1 MDRFRLVFTC
11 TALILGSITVQAQD
25 DDSLYFQFEP
35 DSLDLAIG
43 DSANVKITLF
53 SEDSSLSNN
62 QFLMTG
68 AWGAVEVRPWISNQK
83 GVANVQVKVFKPG
96 SFKLSA
102 RSITPDRFKRVRGR
116 MPITVPFPPIAK
128 AEFIDPLGTAYEGT
142 TIEFA
147 ARVLDQAGITRQDVQ
162 PVFKSSK
169 PEIADFDEFGHL
181 TIYRRGLVQLTVTAE
196 GISSST
202 DLRVVRNPVRKID
215 LSQEADD
222 YRTGDVI
229 TFKAR
234 ALTASGRAVED
245 APVVF
250 SFTGKAVYGIGL
262 PASGQIT
269 PQGKFVAENPGD
281 YTIFATSGG
290 YTASKTIRITSRNI
304 QKRAKLVGHGL
315 ITDVFTSDLWVWQG
329 VGEFQDRDFAVTGT
343 WEANGEAYF
352 WEVTDPSNLVI
363 IDTVTVDARTVNDV
377 KVSAD
382 GRIGVLTREGSSTRK
397 NGVVILD
404 VSNPYDVKILSEF
417 NDGLTGGVHNAFIY
431 DNHVYAVNNG
441 RKYDIINI
449 SDPENPWRVGSY
461 ELNTPG
467 HSIHDVWV
475 ENGIAYSSNWNDGVH
490 IFDIGGL
497 NFSEQNRHTIMKN
510 PVLQAAGKGSPR
522 KPTLMSSKTDTTGR
536 NHAAFPFLSKSTG
549 DFYVIAGDEHFPFGL
564 GEIENMEPANPRG
577 GYHFLNMND
586 YNDPVEEAIYQ
597 VPEAGSHNLWVKGDT
612 LYTAFYQGG
621 LRVVDI
627 SGELLGDLYKQGREI
642 AFYLSNHKNGRM
654 SNATM
659 VWGPQPYKN
668 HIFFSD
674 MNSGLYAVQL
684 VEYDYDEDD
693 E

>member
-1 MDRFRLVFTC
+1 MDRCRLVFTC
-11 TALILGSITVQAQD
+11 TTLLLANITVQAQD
-25 DDSLYFQFEP
+25 DDSLFFQFEP
-35 DSLDLAIG
+35 DSLDLTIG

-68 AWGAVEVRPWISNQK
+68 AWRAVEVRPWISNPK

-96 SFKLSA
+96 SFKLRA
-102 RSITPDRFKRVRGR
+102 RSITPDRFKRVRGS

-128 AEFIDPLGTAYEGT
+128 VEFIYPPETAYEGT

-162 PVFKSSK
+162 LVFESLS
-169 PEIADFDEFGHL
+169 PEIADFDKFGHL
-181 TIYRRGLVQLTVTAE
+181 TVYRRGRVQLTVTAG
-196 GISSST
+196 GIFSST
-202 DLRVVRNPVRKID
+202 DLRIVRNPVRKIE
-215 LSQEADD
+215 LSLEEDD
-222 YRTGDVI
+222 YRTGDAI

-250 SFTGKAVYGIGL
+250 SYTGKAVYGIGL

-281 YTIFATSGG
+281 YTVFATSGG
-290 YTASKTIRITSRNI
+290 YTASKTIRITPRNI

-329 VGEFQDRDFAVTGT
+329 VDEFKDRDFAVTGT

-363 IDTVTVDARTVNDV
+363 IDTVTVDARTINDV

-382 GRIGVLTREGSSTRK
+382 GRIGVLTREGASTRK

-417 NDGLTGGVHNAFIY
+417 NDGLTGGVHNSFIY

-449 SDPENPWRVGSY
+449 SDPANPWRVGSY

-467 HSIHDVWV
+467 HSIHDVWI

-490 IFDIGGL
+490 VVDIGGL
-497 NFSEQNRHTIMKN
+497 NFSEQNRHTIMDN
-510 PVLQAAGKGSPR
+510 PVLQAAGKGSHKNPI
-522 KPTLMSSKTDTTGR
+522 LISSKTDTTGR

-549 DFYVIAGDEHFPFGL
+549 DFYVIAGDEHIPFGL

-577 GYHFLNMND
+577 G
-586 YNDPVEEAIYQ
+586 
-597 VPEAGSHNLWVKGDT
+597 
-612 LYTAFYQGG
+612 
-621 LRVVDI
+621 
-627 SGELLGDLYKQGREI
+627 
-642 AFYLSNHKNGRM
+642 
-654 SNATM
+654 
-659 VWGPQPYKN
+659 
-668 HIFFSD
+668 
-674 MNSGLYAVQL
+674 
-684 VEYDYDEDD
+684 
-693 E
+693 

>member
-1 MDRFRLVFTC
+1 MDRCRLVFTC
-11 TALILGSITVQAQD
+11 TALLLGSITLQAQD

-62 QFLMTG
+62 QFLITG

-102 RSITPDRFKRVRGR
+102 SSITPDRFKRVRGR

-128 AEFIDPLGTAYEGT
+128 AEFIDPPGTAYEGT

-147 ARVLDQAGITRQDVQ
+147 ARVLDQANITRQDVQ
-162 PVFKSSK
+162 PVFKSSN

-181 TIYRRGLVQLTVTAE
+181 TIYRRGLVKITVTAE

-202 DLRVVRNPVRKID
+202 DLRAVRNPVRKIE
-215 LSQEADD
+215 LSLEADD

-234 ALTASGRAVED
+234 ALTASGRTVED

-250 SFTGKAVYGIGL
+250 SFMGKAVYGIGL

-281 YTIFATSGG
+281 YTIFATSGAH
-290 YTASKTIRITSRNI
+290 TASKTIRITPRNI

-329 VGEFQDRDFAVTGT
+329 VGEFKERDFAVTGT

-352 WEVTDPSNLVI
+352 WEVTDPSNLII

-377 KVSAD
+377 KISAD
-382 GRIGVLTREGSSTRK
+382 GRIGVLTREGASTRK

-475 ENGIAYSSNWNDGVH
+475 ENGIAYSSNWSDGVH

-586 YNDPVEEAIYQ
+586 YNVPVEEAIYQ

>member
-1 MDRFRLVFTC
+1 MDRCRLVFTC
-11 TALILGSITVQAQD
+11 TTLLLANITVQAQD
-25 DDSLYFQFEP
+25 DDSLFFHFEP
-35 DSLDLAIG
+35 DSLDLTIG

-53 SEDSSLSNN
+53 SEDSLLSNN
-62 QFLMTG
+62 QFLITG
-68 AWGAVEVRPWISNQK
+68 AWRAVEVRPWISNPK

-102 RSITPDRFKRVRGR
+102 RSITPDRFKRVRGS

-128 AEFIDPLGTAYEGT
+128 VEFIDPPRKAYEGT

-147 ARVLDQAGITRQDVQ
+147 AHILDQAGITRQDVQ
-162 PVFKSSK
+162 LIFESSNL
-169 PEIADFDEFGHL
+169 EIADFDEFGHL
-181 TIYRRGLVQLTVTAE
+181 TVYRRGQVKLTATAE

-202 DLRVVRNPVRKID
+202 DLRIVRNPVRKIE
-215 LSQEADD
+215 LSLEEDD

-234 ALTASGRAVED
+234 ALTASGRSVED
-245 APVVF
+245 ALVVF

-269 PQGKFVAENPGD
+269 SQGKFVAENPGD

-290 YTASKTIRITSRNI
+290 YTALKTVRITPRNI

-329 VGEFQDRDFAVTGT
+329 IGEFQDSDFAVTGT

-382 GRIGVLTREGSSTRK
+382 GRIGVLTREGASTRK

-404 VSNPYDVKILSEF
+404 VSNPFDVKILSEF

-449 SDPENPWRVGSY
+449 SDPENPWLVGSY

-467 HSIHDVWV
+467 HSIHDVWI
-475 ENGIAYSSNWNDGVH
+475 ENGIAYSSNWSDGVH
-490 IFDIGGL
+490 VVDIGGL
-497 NFSEQNRHTIMKN
+497 NFSEQNRHTIMNN
-510 PVLQAAGKGSPR
+510 PILQAAGKGSHRNPI
-522 KPTLMSSKTDTTGR
+522 LMSSKTDTTGR

-674 MNSGLYAVQL
+674 MNSGLYAVKL
-684 VEYDYDEDD
+684 VEYDFSEDD
-693 E
+693 D

>member
-1 MDRFRLVFTC
+1 MDGCRLVFTC
-11 TALILGSITVQAQD
+11 IALLLGSITLQAQD

-62 QFLMTG
+62 QFLITG

-102 RSITPDRFKRVRGR
+102 SSITPDRFKRVRGR

-128 AEFIDPLGTAYEGT
+128 AEFIDPPRTAYEGT

-147 ARVLDQAGITRQDVQ
+147 ARVLDQANITRQDVQ
-162 PVFKSSK
+162 PVFKSSN

-181 TIYRRGLVQLTVTAE
+181 TIYRRGLVQITVTAE

-202 DLRVVRNPVRKID
+202 DLRVVRNPVRKIE
-215 LSQEADD
+215 LSLEADD

-250 SFTGKAVYGIGL
+250 SFMGKAVYGIGL

-269 PQGKFVAENPGD
+269 LQGKFVAENPGD

-290 YTASKTIRITSRNI
+290 HTASKTIRITPRNI

-329 VGEFQDRDFAVTGT
+329 VGEFKERDFAVTGT

-352 WEVTDPSNLVI
+352 WEVTDPSNMII

-377 KVSAD
+377 KISAD
-382 GRIGVLTREGSSTRK
+382 GRIGVLTREGASTRK

-431 DNHVYAVNNG
+431 DNHIYAVNNG

-549 DFYVIAGDEHFPFGL
+549 NFYVIAGDEHFPFGL

-586 YNDPVEEAIYQ
+586 YNVPVEEAIYQ

>member
-1 MDRFRLVFTC
+1 MDRCRLVFTC
-11 TALILGSITVQAQD
+11 TALLLGSITLQAQD

-53 SEDSSLSNN
+53 SEDGSLSNN

-68 AWGAVEVRPWISNQK
+68 AWRAVEVRPWISNPK

-102 RSITPDRFKRVRGR
+102 RSITPDRFKRVRGS

-128 AEFIDPLGTAYEGT
+128 VEFIYPPGTAYEGT

-162 PVFKSSK
+162 LVFESLS
-169 PEIADFDEFGHL
+169 PEIADFDKFGHL
-181 TIYRRGLVQLTVTAE
+181 TVYRRGRVQLTVTAE

-202 DLRVVRNPVRKID
+202 DLRIVRNPVRKIE
-215 LSQEADD
+215 LSLEEDD

-281 YTIFATSGG
+281 YTVFATSGG
-290 YTASKTIRITSRNI
+290 YTASKTIRITPRNI

-329 VGEFQDRDFAVTGT
+329 VGEFKDRDFAITGT

-352 WEVTDPSNLVI
+352 WEVTDPSSLVI
-363 IDTVTVDARTVNDV
+363 IDTVTVDARTINDV

-382 GRIGVLTREGSSTRK
+382 GRIGVLTREGASTRK

-449 SDPENPWRVGSY
+449 SDPANPWLVGSY

-467 HSIHDVWV
+467 HSIHDVWI

-490 IFDIGGL
+490 
-497 NFSEQNRHTIMKN
+497 
-510 PVLQAAGKGSPR
+510 
-522 KPTLMSSKTDTTGR
+522 
-536 NHAAFPFLSKSTG
+536 
-549 DFYVIAGDEHFPFGL
+549 VI
-564 GEIENMEPANPRG
+564 NN
-577 GYHFLNMND
+577 N
-586 YNDPVEEAIYQ
+586 
-597 VPEAGSHNLWVKGDT
+597 
-612 LYTAFYQGG
+612 
-621 LRVVDI
+621 
-627 SGELLGDLYKQGREI
+627 
-642 AFYLSNHKNGRM
+642 
-654 SNATM
+654 
-659 VWGPQPYKN
+659 
-668 HIFFSD
+668 
-674 MNSGLYAVQL
+674 
-684 VEYDYDEDD
+684 
-693 E
+693 

>member
-1 MDRFRLVFTC
+1 MDCCRFVFTC
-11 TALILGSITVQAQD
+11 AVLILGTVTIQAQEN
-25 DDSLYFQFEP
+25 DSLYFQFEP
-35 DSLDLAIG
+35 DSLNLTIG

-53 SEDSSLSNN
+53 AEDGSLSNN

-68 AWGAVEVRPWISNQK
+68 AWEAVEVRPWISNPK

-96 SFKLSA
+96 SFKLRA
-102 RSITPDRFKRVRGR
+102 RSITPDRFKRVRDS
-116 MPITVPFPPIAK
+116 MPITVPYPPIVK
-128 AEFIDPLGTAYEGT
+128 VEFIDPPKTAYEGS

-147 ARVLDQAGITRQDVQ
+147 ARVIDQAGITRQDV
-162 PVFKSSK
+162 PLVFGSLS
-169 PEIADFDEFGHL
+169 PEIADFDKFGHL
-181 TIYRRGLVQLTVTAE
+181 TVYRWGRVQLTVMAE

-202 DLRVVRNPVRKID
+202 NLRIVRNPVRKIE
-215 LSQEADD
+215 LSLEEDD

-245 APVVF
+245 APIVF

-269 PQGKFVAENPGD
+269 SQGKFVAENPGY
-281 YTIFATSGG
+281 YTIFANSGG
-290 YTASKTIRITSRNI
+290 YTASKTIRIKPRNI

-329 VGEFQDRDFAVTGT
+329 VDEFKDRDFAVTGT

-449 SDPENPWRVGSY
+449 SDPVNPWRVGSY
-461 ELNTPG
+461 ELNNPG
-467 HSIHDVWV
+467 HSIHDVWI
-475 ENGIAYSSNWNDGVH
+475 ENGIAYSSNWSDGVH
-490 IFDIGGL
+490 VVDIGGL
-497 NFSEQNRHTIMKN
+497 NFSEQNRHTIMAN
-510 PVLQAAGKGSPR
+510 PILQAAGKGSHRNPI
-522 KPTLMSSKTDTTGR
+522 LISSKTDTTGR

-654 SNATM
+654 PNATM

-674 MNSGLYAVQL
+674 MNSGLYAVKL
-684 VEYDYDEDD
+684 VEYDFSDEDD
-693 E
+693 

>member
-1 MDRFRLVFTC
+1 MYWYR
-11 TALILGSITVQAQD
+11 LILIYTVYFLGDIRIQAKEN
-25 DDSLYFQFEP
+25 DSLYFLFEP
-35 DSLDLAIG
+35 DSLILAIG

-53 SEDSSLSNN
+53 SEDGSLSNN

-68 AWGAVEVRPWISNQK
+68 EWGSVEVKPWISNQQ
-83 GVANVQVKVFKPG
+83 GLANVQLKVFKPG

-102 RSITPDRFKRVRGR
+102 SSITSDRFKRVRGS
-116 MPITVPFPPIAK
+116 MPITVPFPPIVRT
-128 AEFIDPLGTAYEGT
+128 EFIEPPTTFYEGT
-142 TIEFA
+142 TIKFN
-147 ARVLDQAGITRQDVQ
+147 ARILDQAGISRQDVI
-162 PVFKSSK
+162 PKFESSN
-169 PEIADFDEFGHL
+169 PDIANFDEFGHL
-181 TIYRRGLVQLTVTAE
+181 TIHQRGRVQLTVSVND
-196 GISSST
+196 ISSSAEI
-202 DLRVVRNPVRKID
+202 RIGRNPVRKVE
-215 LSQEADD
+215 LSMEEGN

-229 TFKAR
+229 SFKAK
-234 ALTASGRAVED
+234 ALTPSGRTVEN
-245 APVVF
+245 APIIF
-250 SFTGKAVYGIGL
+250 SFSGKAVYGIGL

-290 YTASKTIRITSRNI
+290 HTASKTVRITQRKI

-352 WEVTDPSNLVI
+352 WEVTDPSNLMI

-382 GRIGVLTREGSSTRK
+382 GRIGVLTREGASTRK

-449 SDPENPWRVGSY
+449 SDPANPWRVGSY

-467 HSIHDVWV
+467 HSIHDVWI

-490 IFDIGGL
+490 VVDIGGL

-510 PVLQAAGKGSPR
+510 PVLQVAGKGSPR
-522 KPTLMSSKTDTTGR
+522 NPTLMSSKIDTTGR
-536 NHAAFPFLSKSTG
+536 NHAAFPFLSESTG
-549 DFYVIAGDEHFPFGL
+549 DFYVIAGDEDFPFGL

-586 YNDPVEEAIYQ
+586 HINPVEEAIYQ

-674 MNSGLYAVQL
+674 MNSGLYAVKL
-684 VEYDYDEDD
+684 VEYDFSDEDD
-693 E
+693 